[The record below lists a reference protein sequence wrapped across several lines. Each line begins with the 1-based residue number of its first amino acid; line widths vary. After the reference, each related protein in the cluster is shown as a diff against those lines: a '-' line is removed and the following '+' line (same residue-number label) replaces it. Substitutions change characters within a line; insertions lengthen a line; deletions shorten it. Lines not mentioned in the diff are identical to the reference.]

1 MNATVPNVGSSN
13 VLVNCG
19 VENVTAN
26 MGFAKT
32 VKATFMIS
40 IVHLPA
46 RGRNVK
52 FGRRLILNEE
62 ETVFHRLRSVW
73 LSRLPSPSWPSFL

>member
-1 MNATVPNVGSSN
+1 MNATVPNVELSN
-13 VLVNCG
+13 ALESCG

-40 IVHLPA
+40 IVHLHA

-52 FGRRLILNEE
+52 FG
-62 ETVFHRLRSVW
+62 
-73 LSRLPSPSWPSFL
+73 